1 MIKKAKYEIVCWWY
15 SCERIYNDIRCWFR
29 HNFNKHHWN
38 VIKSAIKGHPFD
50 YCYLLDLEYAKLNEM
65 YHYFST
71 SDIAEDNPKT
81 AREIKLAMKLNRI
94 ISEEENLYDYIRNGK
109 GLGFDY
115 KCLVN
120 VNLNNI
126 DRFIKY
132 SPEVKFISDKMP
144 HYLYIEK
151 AKNLYGELMKH
162 KIFTWWD

>member
-1 MIKKAKYEIVCWWY
+1 MIKKMKYEIACWWY
-15 SCERIYNDIRCWFR
+15 SCQRKYNDICCWFR
-29 HNFNKHHWN
+29 HNFNKHHWK
-38 VIKSAIKGHPFD
+38 VVKSAIKGHPFD

-94 ISEEENLYDYIRNGK
+94 ISEEEVYEYIKDENGH
-109 GLGFDY
+109 FQY

-126 DRFIKY
+126 DRFIKH